1 MTTTIERLNSIL
13 FCFSR
18 YLCLIS
24 DTFVLKLWRN
34 SHYSW
39 SNSLKY
45 INFSV
50 SAPYIMNKHTHC
62 LWMVLA
68 SYAKFSQRFFYKHLG
83 TAFFFFFFNH
93 WNKTI
98 KLMVEIQM
106 WLDNLLSKTVILVFL
121 NQHTSYNIHLI
132 LWFNTITCIMYKPL
146 IGYIALYIH
155 CIEI

>member
-1 MTTTIERLNSIL
+1 
-13 FCFSR
+13 
-18 YLCLIS
+18 
-24 DTFVLKLWRN
+24 
-34 SHYSW
+34 
-39 SNSLKY
+39 
-45 INFSV
+45 
-50 SAPYIMNKHTHC
+50 MNKHTHC

-83 TAFFFFFFNH
+83 TAFFFVFFLSLKQN
-93 WNKTI
+93 NKINGGDSNVI
-98 KLMVEIQM
+98 KKIV
-106 WLDNLLSKTVILVFL
+106 DNLLSKTVILVFL

>member
-83 TAFFFFFFNH
+83 TAFFFCFFFNH

-106 WLDNLLSKTVILVFL
+106 WLRKLWTICWAKQSFWCSSI
-121 NQHTSYNIHLI
+121 NIHH
-132 LWFNTITCIMYKPL
+132 TI
-146 IGYIALYIH
+146 YI
-155 CIEI
+155 